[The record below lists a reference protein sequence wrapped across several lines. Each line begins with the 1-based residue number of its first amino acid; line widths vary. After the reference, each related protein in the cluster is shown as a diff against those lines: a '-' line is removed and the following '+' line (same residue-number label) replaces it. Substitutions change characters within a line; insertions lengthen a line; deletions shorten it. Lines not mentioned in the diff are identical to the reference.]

1 MQRFS
6 TLPDFALMADRFPR
20 GRFCPLLIVLPR
32 LKKRATGDPEGL
44 FWRPRRQETPSR
56 SVFGPFGRRFA
67 LRRRLPE
74 PQSHQS
80 VPARKSSTDHPR
92 PTTSTASASSTPAAL
107 TRSAIPTRECPGEDR
122 LARALVFP
130 PAIGNASRHIPTGP
144 SRLYSPACRRREET
158 CSLVKSRRTS
168 GGPLISQTANPISL
182 QARKSP
188 GMTGERENL
197 AASFLAVHL
206 NFPHFLC
213 GEIPLDGQKG
223 SCLLYVLNHEVGQ
236 NQRIS

>member
-1 MQRFS
+1 MRRFS
-6 TLPDFALMADRFPR
+6 TLPDFAFMADRFPR

-67 LRRRLPE
+67 LRRRLPG

-92 PTTSTASASSTPAAL
+92 PTTSTAPASSTPAAL
-107 TRSAIPTRECPGEDR
+107 TRSAIPTRECPGEHR

-130 PAIGNASRHIPTGP
+130 PAIGNADTATSLPDRLVFTPQPAGGEKKRAAWSRVGGCQRHGEM
-144 SRLYSPACRRREET
+144 SRA
-158 CSLVKSRRTS
+158 
-168 GGPLISQTANPISL
+168 I
-182 QARKSP
+182 
-188 GMTGERENL
+188 
-197 AASFLAVHL
+197 
-206 NFPHFLC
+206 
-213 GEIPLDGQKG
+213 D
-223 SCLLYVLNHEVGQ
+223 
-236 NQRIS
+236 